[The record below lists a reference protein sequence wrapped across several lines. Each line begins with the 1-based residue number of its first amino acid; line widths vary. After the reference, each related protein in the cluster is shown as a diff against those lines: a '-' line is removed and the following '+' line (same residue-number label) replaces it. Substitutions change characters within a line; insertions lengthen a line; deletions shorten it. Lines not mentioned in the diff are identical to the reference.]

1 MRPQRRKLS
10 PSPRPWRAQSPTQS
24 LPGAATPP
32 GSPAA
37 SAPGTVDEVLA
48 ATPRVDHRYAEHRR
62 LDRSQGRQDR
72 RPRPQGLSRDH
83 RPEEPAHP
91 AVLAAR
97 RAGRLLGRDGLR
109 QRGRR
114 QDSQSRHRL
123 DRRPQNPDRRSAGD
137 ADLGQWRGPHLQ
149 ARHRGRRQV
158 HVHDH
163 RFGRELRQRG
173 GDRTALRARSA
184 PRQAERRRL
193 FGAARRLRRRDRQR
207 RSAGSHLRGDRKGYG
222 QERSPSRA
230 TAAGSGSPTNTG
242 ARRSFPNRPRRSRPG
257 SRPAEPF
264 SRSTTRPI
272 SSARSRR
279 SRRERRPKPR
289 RASSPARRKCR
300 QSTITPRSS
309 ASRNSI

>member
-1 MRPQRRKLS
+1 MSAPKKEAEPAPPPRRAGATS
-10 PSPRPWRAQSPTQS
+10 PS

-48 ATPRVDHRYAEHRR
+48 ATPRVTIDTASIGGSIDLKGGKIDDIILKDYRETI
-62 LDRSQGRQDR
+62 DPKS
-72 RPRPQGLSRDH
+72 PN
-83 RPEEPAHP
+83 HP

-97 RAGRLLGRDGLR
+97 SAGRLLGRDGLR

-158 HVHDH
+158 YVHAH

-173 GDRTALRARSA
+173 GDRAAIRARSA

-193 FGAARRLRRRDRQR
+193 FGAA
-207 RSAGSHLRGDRKGYG
+207 
-222 QERSPSRA
+222 
-230 TAAGSGSPTNTG
+230 
-242 ARRSFPNRPRRSRPG
+242 
-257 SRPAEPF
+257 
-264 SRSTTRPI
+264 
-272 SSARSRR
+272 
-279 SRRERRPKPR
+279 
-289 RASSPARRKCR
+289 
-300 QSTITPRSS
+300 
-309 ASRNSI
+309 